1 MSTKGLHRLVRPLLA
16 TFFITLIAL
25 AGTASKN
32 PDFVDALWVA
42 ESGQVLKIARVD
54 GTVLFEIPD
63 AGELT
68 SLAIDARHAT
78 LWAYG
83 RNTLYAYDFAGE
95 RRLAAP
101 LTSAGDE
108 EADDDENTEVGLE
121 VDPKDGSVWLGRHKH
136 LYHLDGQGQVLT
148 TALLDKTIRGL
159 SLDPSRGHVWVAT
172 RKRLSAYN
180 ALGQRVQHLT
190 PAGSRPLSDIA
201 YDPSLDALWV
211 TDHRGWIRR
220 YGAQDGALQREAK
233 VAKHL
238 ETLAPDHNNGLWVS
252 ADEELIK
259 LNAEGREVLRL
270 EPFSGEEKKL
280 IALVADPVAGGVWVA
295 AKRAIRYVEAD
306 GQTRPG
312 LALTHAK
319 QKRKI
324 RALALDTDSLPPRL
338 SFNSPAGGSYLPT
351 NQASFELRYEDSGI
365 GVDTATLA
373 ITEQGQPLSVSCTY
387 EADGA
392 NCTPTAP
399 LAEGT
404 HSLRAGI
411 ADFNGNRSDLASV
424 AFTVDTV
431 PPAAPSLTQVQV
443 TAPEAGT
450 VAVTGAAGSVEPN
463 AVLIITN
470 TRTGESVTVTANS
483 DGGFTAQIAAQ
494 AGDTLEIRVTDTAGN
509 QSETRSLSVGGSS
522 VGLPPDP
529 ETVAPD
535 LSASGIT
542 PLTRLCLRPP
552 RCISV
557 AFKSGLG

>member
-148 TALLDKTIRGL
+148 TALLDNTIRGL
-159 SLDPSRGHVWVAT
+159 SVDPSRGHVWVAT
-172 RKRLSAYN
+172 RKHLSAYN
-180 ALGQRVQHLT
+180 ALGQRVRHLT
-190 PAGSRPLSDIA
+190 PAGSRHLSDIA

-211 TDHRGWIRR
+211 ADHRGRIHR
-220 YGAQDGALQREAK
+220 YGAEDGALQREAK
-233 VAKHL
+233 VAKYL
-238 ETLAPDHNNGLWVS
+238 ETLTPDHNNGLWVS

-295 AKRAIRYVEAD
+295 AKRAIRYVDAH
-306 GQTRPG
+306 GQARPG
-312 LALTHAK
+312 LALTQA
-319 QKRKI
+319 KRKI
-324 RALALDTDSLPPRL
+324 RALALYTDSLPPLL
-338 SFNSPAGGSYLPT
+338 SFSSPAAVARWSAYRF
-351 NQASFELRYEDSGI
+351 SR
-365 GVDTATLA
+365 
-373 ITEQGQPLSVSCTY
+373 
-387 EADGA
+387 
-392 NCTPTAP
+392 
-399 LAEGT
+399 
-404 HSLRAGI
+404 
-411 ADFNGNRSDLASV
+411 RS
-424 AFTVDTV
+424 
-431 PPAAPSLTQVQV
+431 
-443 TAPEAGT
+443 
-450 VAVTGAAGSVEPN
+450 
-463 AVLIITN
+463 
-470 TRTGESVTVTANS
+470 
-483 DGGFTAQIAAQ
+483 
-494 AGDTLEIRVTDTAGN
+494 
-509 QSETRSLSVGGSS
+509 
-522 VGLPPDP
+522 
-529 ETVAPD
+529 
-535 LSASGIT
+535 
-542 PLTRLCLRPP
+542 
-552 RCISV
+552 
-557 AFKSGLG
+557 